1 MLGKLKGWIE
11 GHSLAAVAIAALLGF
26 VIAPGSGGNSTEL
39 AAAQQRLQV
48 IPGLQSENEALAGDN
63 AELTDEN
70 LELANRLDDVEA
82 ELSSLQEK
90 LSFIR
95 SKRPMPDLVGGS
107 VAELEALASRF
118 GWTVKVVKQ
127 ASSSP
132 AGTVISQSPA
142 SGSTVHAGSV
152 IKIVVAKPQPVVE
165 EPNPEPPVDS
175 GSACDPNYSGT
186 CVPQVSYD
194 LNCDDIGGSV
204 TVVGSDPH
212 GFDGDGDGSGCE

>member
-1 MLGKLKGWIE
+1 MLGKLKTWIE
-11 GHSLAAVAIAALLGF
+11 GHSLAAVAIAAILGF
-26 VIAPGSGGNSTEL
+26 VIGSGSGENSTEL
-39 AAAQQRLQV
+39 TAAQQRLQV
-48 IPGLQSENEALAGDN
+48 IPALQSENEALEGDKT
-63 AELTDEN
+63 ELTDEN
-70 LELANRLDDVEA
+70 FELANRLDDVEA
-82 ELSSLQEK
+82 ELSSLQDK

-95 SKRPMPDLVGGS
+95 SKRPMPDLVGGPA
-107 VAELEALASRF
+107 AELERLASRF

-127 ASSSP
+127 SSSSP
-132 AGTVISQSPA
+132 AGTVISQTPA

-152 IKIVVAKPQPVVE
+152 IKIVVAKPQPIVE
-165 EPNPEPPVDS
+165 EPEPEVDNAS
-175 GSACDPNYSGT
+175 GCDPNYSGT

>member
-1 MLGKLKGWIE
+1 MLGKLKSWIE
-11 GHSLAAVAIAALLGF
+11 GHSLAAVAIAATLGL
-26 VIAPGSGGNSTEL
+26 VIGSGSGDSSTEL
-39 AAAQQRLQV
+39 SAAQQRLQV
-48 IPGLQSENEALAGDN
+48 IAALQSENEALEGEKT
-63 AELTDEN
+63 ELTDEN
-70 LELANRLDDVEA
+70 FELADRLDDVEA
-82 ELSSLQEK
+82 ELSSLEDK

-142 SGSTVHAGSV
+142 SGASVHAGSV
-152 IKIVVAKPQPVVE
+152 IKIVVAKPQPIVE
-165 EPNPEPPVDS
+165 EPEPPVDS

-194 LNCDDIGGSV
+194 LNCDDIAGSV